1 MVTLKPRSSFIICLL
16 FVTLGVGH
24 LTASAKERSG
34 IIHDLSFAF
43 STDTTI
49 HLPQAVEVSLYHE
62 INDQWAVLGTAN
74 WEQWSEFGSILIS
87 TAQGGAQVPRGWRDT
102 FKLAGGVHYRLS
114 PLWLLKA
121 GMAYDSSP
129 VGASERTADMPIDR
143 QFRYAVGAQYQYSE
157 ALSLG
162 GALEYLDLGEARIN
176 SSQLMG
182 EYDKNR
188 LFFISFNGNFKLL

>member
-1 MVTLKPRSSFIICLL
+1 M
-16 FVTLGVGH
+16 
-24 LTASAKERSG
+24 
-34 IIHDLSFAF
+34 
-43 STDTTI
+43 
-49 HLPQAVEVSLYHE
+49 EVSLYHE
-62 INDQWAVLGTAN
+62 INDQLAVLGTAN
-74 WEQWSEFGSILIS
+74 WEQWSDFGNIPIS
-87 TAQGGAQVPRGWRDT
+87 TAQAGVEIPRNWRDT

-114 PLWLLKA
+114 PLWLLQA

-129 VGASERTADMPIDR
+129 VGASERTADMPMDR

-162 GALEYLDLGEARIN
+162 GAFEYLDYGEARIN

-182 EYDKNR
+182 EYDRND